1 VEIMKLKVLVD
12 NNTITDR
19 YFYGEPG
26 VSYLIED
33 DGKKILFDLGYSDI
47 FIENGKKLEED
58 LKDLDFVVV
67 SHGHLDHTWGLKHL
81 IAKFN
86 QWETEKIRY
95 KKPKLIAHPLAF
107 NYKELKGRCIGS
119 LIGKD
124 VLKNFFE
131 LKFTKEPMW
140 LTDNIVFL
148 GEVERTNSFENIDSL
163 GDIFIDSRMRDDY
176 LLDDSALA
184 CKNEEGLS
192 VITGCSHAGIC
203 NIIEYAKKITE
214 KEKILDIV
222 GGFHLLN
229 PEKNIIEETLEYF
242 KEEKI
247 EKAHPCHCVD
257 LKSKIQLSK
266 VIDIEEVGS
275 GLVLEI

>member
-1 VEIMKLKVLVD
+1 MKLKVLVD

-33 DGKKILFDLGYSDI
+33 EGKKILFDLGYSDV
-47 FIENGKKLEED
+47 FIKNAKRLEED

-86 QWETEKIRY
+86 EWETEKINY
-95 KKPKLIAHPLAF
+95 KKPKLVAHPLVF

-119 LIGKD
+119 IIGKE
-124 VLKNFFE
+124 VLENFFE
-131 LKFTKEPMW
+131 LKFTKEPLW
-140 LTDNIVFL
+140 LTENLVFL
-148 GEVERTNSFENIDSL
+148 GEIERTNSFENIDSL
-163 GDIFIDSRMRDDY
+163 GDIFIDTRMRDDY

-184 CKNEEGLS
+184 YKNDKGTF

-203 NIIEYAKKITE
+203 NTIEYSKKITE
-214 KEKILDIV
+214 KENIIDVI

-229 PEKNIIEETLEYF
+229 PSENIITETLNYL
-242 KEEKI
+242 KELKI

-257 LKSKIQLSK
+257 LKSKIRISK
-266 VIDIEEVGS
+266 IVDIEEVGS
-275 GLVLEI
+275 GLIIEV